1 MKKYWFSVE
10 MASPPRPPSRR
21 PPQVQT
27 NAKIC
32 YFLQDLSFLQKKHQ
46 NHQKQRTN
54 IKHFSFVQKNIKNTA
69 KLEKTLK
76 TNDNMLLGNICA
88 RYIFPGD
95 IYMFTQGNPAISG
108 PLPWNDPHRPS
119 LG

>member
-1 MKKYWFSVE
+1 
-10 MASPPRPPSRR
+10 
-21 PPQVQT
+21 
-27 NAKIC
+27 
-32 YFLQDLSFLQKKHQ
+32 
-46 NHQKQRTN
+46 
-54 IKHFSFVQKNIKNTA
+54 
-69 KLEKTLK
+69 
-76 TNDNMLLGNICA
+76 MLLGNICA